1 MRAHRY
7 LPWILLILLA
17 SVWGTSFILMKKAMF
32 GSNGSHLL
40 SSNEVA
46 ALRMAF
52 AGIFMLP
59 FLLRLKMEVIKK
71 SGWAIAGVALFGNG
85 IPAFLFTAAETRLN
99 SGFTGMLNATTP
111 LFTVLIAVLFLRV
124 KVSYLNYVGIV
135 LAMMGTLVLIAAET
149 GFEITGEIQYAFLI
163 LGATLCY
170 AISINISRTHLI
182 FVHPVDIAAVAF
194 VGLLIPCGIYLLA
207 GTELIQKINSG
218 GEMLQALGYNAVLG
232 MIGTAVSVILFN
244 RLISISSAVFAS
256 SVTYLIPIMA
266 TFIGFMAGE
275 IILWQHIAGM
285 ALILGGV
292 LLVNRKYK
300 PKIIAEVSVPQ

>member
-1 MRAHRY
+1 
-7 LPWILLILLA
+7 
-17 SVWGTSFILMKKAMF
+17 MKKAMF
-32 GSNGSHLL
+32 GSNGVHLL

-59 FLLRLKMEVIKK
+59 FLLRLKMQVIKK

-111 LFTVLIAVLFLRV
+111 LFTVLIAVLFLKV
-124 KVSYLNYVGIV
+124 KVSYFNYLGIAI
-135 LAMMGTLVLIAAET
+135 AMAGSLVLIAAET
-149 GFEITGEIQYAFLI
+149 GFQISGDIQYAFLI

-194 VGLLIPCGIYLLA
+194 VGLLIPCGIYLLT
-207 GTELIQKINSG
+207 GTELVQKIGSG

-232 MIGTAVSVILFN
+232 MIGTAVAVILFN

-275 IILWQHIAGM
+275 VIVWKHIAGM
-285 ALILGGV
+285 ALILAGV
-292 LLVNRKYK
+292 LLVNRKY
-300 PKIIAEVSVPQ
+300 PKKVSRDVAAPQQS